1 MNMQNGI
8 SCVAPF
14 RQTLNFTPTRRA
26 QEVSENPSADG
37 SNARCRHTTTTLAL
51 VCPAHS
57 PTYIL
62 DHTRPLRACAKMACS
77 HVQWAEQ
84 ATRSIAVAPGLAEPR
99 TVSDEALEDD
109 LTCPICLGL
118 LRDATATECQH
129 RFCAG
134 CIHNRLH
141 LAGGCI

>member
-1 MNMQNGI
+1 MDRSIKYTHEYAKNGI

-26 QEVSENPSADG
+26 KQVAENPSADG

-84 ATRSIAVAPGLAEPR
+84 ATRSTNSSHGPQDPTSPAARVVAGAEWH
-99 TVSDEALEDD
+99 EAGE
-109 LTCPICLGL
+109 
-118 LRDATATECQH
+118 AK
-129 RFCAG
+129 
-134 CIHNRLH
+134 LH
-141 LAGGCI
+141 TQYAL